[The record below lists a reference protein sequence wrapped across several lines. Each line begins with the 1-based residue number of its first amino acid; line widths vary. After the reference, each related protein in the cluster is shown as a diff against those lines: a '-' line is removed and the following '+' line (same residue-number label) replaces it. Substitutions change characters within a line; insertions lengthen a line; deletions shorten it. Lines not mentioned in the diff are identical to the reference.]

1 MTIDTTELRTRA
13 RNVAAMELPGTA
25 KALTAAADELDALRI
40 ALAAVPH
47 GELCRLLMARDNEPC
62 SCAKSTV
69 PSPPPATP
77 AVDPLV
83 LIPDEMSVT
92 YLGVTRLHVHGPAGR
107 VLGVLGLT
115 GARVEQQDGGRT
127 LIVVFEQATPGK

>member
-1 MTIDTTELRTRA
+1 MPVDTTELRTRA

-25 KALTAAADELDALRI
+25 KALTAAADELDALRT
-40 ALAAVPH
+40 ALASVPH
-47 GELCRLLMARDNEPC
+47 GTLCQLLMTRDGEPC
-62 SCAKSTV
+62 SCAKSTA
-69 PSPPPATP
+69 PSTPPATP
-77 AVDPLV
+77 VVDPLV

-115 GARVEQQDGGRT
+115 GAHVEQQDSGRT
-127 LIVVFEQATPGK
+127 LIVVFEQDTAGK